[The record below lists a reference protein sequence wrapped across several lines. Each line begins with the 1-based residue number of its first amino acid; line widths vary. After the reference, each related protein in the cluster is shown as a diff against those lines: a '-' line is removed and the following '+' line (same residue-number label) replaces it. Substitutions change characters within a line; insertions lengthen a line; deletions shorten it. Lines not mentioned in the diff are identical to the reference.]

1 MRELGS
7 NAPGLSTHLVCLHC
21 VTTNY
26 AVLPDLR
33 IELEQVICCYHMLYR
48 RAAITS
54 IWCVRC
60 PCWRRPH
67 CCTGLAWRH
76 IPKYA
81 WGCAPQPRRLTCVSI
96 KTGVGGRA
104 KNKGLVLHREY
115 DVVEEVFLC
124 CCGFALAA
132 CFPIDASQVGG
143 ACSRLSK

>member
-81 WGCAPQPRRLTCVSI
+81 WGCAPQPQPRLFCGVVPGRRLAPTAR
-96 KTGVGGRA
+96 GVRHRPYTLRRA
-104 KNKGLVLHREY
+104 ASAMRNGNLHRSSTDTSLY
-115 DVVEEVFLC
+115 
-124 CCGFALAA
+124 
-132 CFPIDASQVGG
+132 
-143 ACSRLSK
+143 